1 MKKILAILGVYA
13 FPVLAFAQ
21 AVSGSTNNVDD
32 VINKIRAL
40 FNAAV
45 PLIISLAII
54 YFLWYVFQYAI
65 AGDEEKKGAAK
76 SGMFYGIVAIA
87 VMVSVWG
94 LVNILVN
101 TFGFS
106 SSQAPTNLNNLLPTR
121 N

>member
-1 MKKILAILGVYA
+1 MKKAVAILGLYA
-13 FPVLAFAQ
+13 LPLLTFAQ
-21 AVSGSTNNVDD
+21 ITGQTNNVDD
-32 VINKIRAL
+32 VITKIRNL

-101 TFGFS
+101 TFGFG
-106 SSQAPTNLNNLLPTR
+106 SSQAPSTINNLLPTR
-121 N
+121 